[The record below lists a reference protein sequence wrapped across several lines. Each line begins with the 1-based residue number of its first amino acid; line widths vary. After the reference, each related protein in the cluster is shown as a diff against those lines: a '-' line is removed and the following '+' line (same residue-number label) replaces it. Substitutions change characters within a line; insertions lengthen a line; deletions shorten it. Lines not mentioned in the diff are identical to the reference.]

1 LVREALSSRRPQ
13 VVAFAAGVALIA
25 MSVAWSGAR
34 AQAAD
39 SAGAAAVADALLW
52 GHTMPPAEATAK
64 LPSGVQRSLSEYR
77 RREEEF
83 RSGLTPP
90 PGATPEE
97 QAVFEQRVGIER
109 VVFCLFPRRDSA
121 RIAALYALDVDVSL
135 AWEGAADQPR
145 REAAFINRLLT
156 DLPQPWLAPYLNLI
170 AGHRRL
176 CAGELES
183 ASGSDGASSIR
194 DAQRQLAVA
203 HESGSPL
210 IKVVAEYLATTARPC
225 SPLP

>member
-1 LVREALSSRRPQ
+1 LVRKAFSRGRTQ
-13 VVAFAAGVALIA
+13 VVGAAALLAFALIWPLAGAD
-25 MSVAWSGAR
+25 
-34 AQAAD
+34 AAD
-39 SAGAAAVADALLW
+39 EMLGAAAVADALLW
-52 GHTMPPAEATAK
+52 GHSMPPPASTAK

-121 RIAALYALDVDVSL
+121 RIASIYALDVDVSL
-135 AWEGAADQPR
+135 SWEGADLPR
-145 REAAFINRLLT
+145 REAAFINQLLS
-156 DLPQPWLAPYLNLI
+156 DLPMPWLAPYLNLI

-183 ASGSDGASSIR
+183 ASGSDGVTSIR
-194 DAQRQLAVA
+194 EAQRQLAVA
-203 HESGSPL
+203 HESGGPL
-210 IKVVAEYLATTARPC
+210 IKIVAQYLATSARPC